1 MNKKPFF
8 SVVIPTYNRA
18 DTIQLTL
25 DACWQQSD
33 KDFEVVLVDDGS
45 QDNTEEVASRI
56 EDERLRYI
64 RQDNAGPAAA
74 RNHGMREAR
83 GDYIAFLDSDDV
95 WYAGHLAS
103 VRDAIAA
110 GHDFIYSQI
119 IVDRGVDRYWLK
131 PDRAMTVDE
140 SIFDYLYKA
149 GGFIQTSTMVVSRE
163 LAERVEWDENVT
175 YGDNDQF
182 AIDLCHAGAVPY
194 MLPRS
199 HTLYCDVMNPAALSK
214 LPMLGGGNTKYTN
227 FFDWM
232 ATQQPHMSADTWLA
246 FRAHHESPAL
256 ARTAPRESAGLIWQA
271 YRQGVLSSKGML
283 RQFIQTF
290 APRLYRRL
298 VDTYVRFRG
307 APLESVQP

>member
-1 MNKKPFF
+1 MKPFF

-18 DTIQLTL
+18 DTIQSTL

-33 KDFEVVLVDDGS
+33 TDFEIVLIDDGS
-45 QDNTEEVASRI
+45 VDNTETVVSQI
-56 EDERLRYI
+56 KDSRLRYI

-74 RNHGMREAR
+74 RNHGMREAQ

-95 WYAGHLAS
+95 WYPEHLAS
-103 VRDAIAA
+103 VREAISQ

-119 IVDRGVDRYWLK
+119 IVDRGVDRYWIK
-131 PDRAMTVDE
+131 PTRAMSADE
-140 SIFDYLYKA
+140 SIFDYLYKS
-149 GGFIQTSTMVVSRE
+149 GGFIQTSTMVVSRA
-163 LAERVEWDENVT
+163 LAQRVQWDENVT

-182 AIDLCHAGAVPY
+182 AIDLSHAGAVPY
-194 MLPRS
+194 MLP
-199 HTLYCDVMNPAALSK
+199 HAQTLYCDIMNPAALSK

-227 FFDWM
+227 FIDWM
-232 ATQQPHMSADTWLA
+232 ATQKKHMSKEAWLG

-256 ARTAPRESAGLIWQA
+256 AHSAPRECVAVVWRA
-271 YRQGVLSSKGML
+271 YRQNVIGVKGLL
-283 RQFIQTF
+283 RQLVQTF

-307 APLESVQP
+307 MPLESVRP